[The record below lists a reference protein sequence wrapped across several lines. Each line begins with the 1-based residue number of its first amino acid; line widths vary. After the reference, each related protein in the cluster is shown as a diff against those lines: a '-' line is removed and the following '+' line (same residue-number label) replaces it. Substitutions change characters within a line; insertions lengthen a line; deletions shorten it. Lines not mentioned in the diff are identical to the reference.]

1 MSWTH
6 ICFSRY
12 LIEYSVSDSS
22 GVAATP
28 LAISITFVEVAVVTG
43 SFLFIGQADN
53 ATEAAQHATQLCTS
67 GTAPNSALTTDIAA
81 VFQTWL
87 ASNVTT
93 YVEQM
98 TATLGTSTAVVA
110 AVNTLELS
118 LFSSVLTADVTV
130 LNATIDQNV
139 TSSINVN
146 SSATTQTYA
155 YNVTLEVV
163 VLTADMLLSVFVDV
177 LNSTTSRRRLMSV
190 LDGSSAVVDSSMLLM
205 PSCIPAIDRAA
216 DSRNLPGNVL
226 VEPCQ
231 TAPQSEHLPINLLV
245 NAAQPDQGP
254 GGSMAVS
261 MPKGPSCSTALQASH
276 TGGCHM
282 HQAACAVPLRAQSD
296 ATPCVGGTALVDSM
310 PHPQQVLL
318 HSKAGAR
325 SLQSTTSAS
334 AFPLASLLTF
344 KVDLMLAAFGG
355 TSGCST
361 TSMAALFYDDADVP
375 DSLDDLCGTDGDTED
390 FSMNEALLASVNST
404 VPLLQVRLAIM

>member
-1 MSWTH
+1 M
-6 ICFSRY
+6 
-12 LIEYSVSDSS
+12 
-22 GVAATP
+22 AASP
-28 LAISITFVEVAVVTG
+28 LTISITFVEVAVVTG

-67 GTAPNSALTTDIAA
+67 GTAPNSALTADIAA

-130 LNATIDQNV
+130 LNAIIDQSV
-139 TSSINVN
+139 TSTLNVN
-146 SSATTQTYA
+146 STESTQTYA

-177 LNSTTSRRRLMSV
+177 LNSTTSRRRLMSNS
-190 LDGSSAVVDSSMLLM
+190 DGLPAVVDSSMLLM

-216 DSRNLPGNVL
+216 DSRKLPGNVL

-231 TAPQSEHLPINLLV
+231 TATNSKHLPVNLLV
-245 NAAQPDQGP
+245 NPDQPDERL

-261 MPKGPSCSTALQASH
+261 TPSCSTALQALH
-276 TGGCHM
+276 TGGCHTQ
-282 HQAACAVPLRAQSD
+282 QAARANPLGAQSD
-296 ATPCVGGTALVDSM
+296 ATAGVGGTALVDSM
-310 PHPQQVLL
+310 PHPKQVFL
-318 HSKAGAR
+318 HAKAGAR

-361 TSMAALFYDDADVP
+361 ASMATLFYDDGDVP

-404 VPLLQVRLAIM
+404 VPLLQVRSA